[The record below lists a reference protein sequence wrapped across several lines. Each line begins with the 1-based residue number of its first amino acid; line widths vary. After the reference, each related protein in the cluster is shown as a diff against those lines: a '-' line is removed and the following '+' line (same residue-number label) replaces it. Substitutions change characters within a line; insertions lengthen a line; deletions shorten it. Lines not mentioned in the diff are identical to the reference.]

1 MEIAPGAF
9 HLNRYLSL
17 DDQRALVDQCRA
29 LVDGAVPA
37 YVPVVR
43 GGGKMHVRMLC
54 LGRHWNG
61 KTYKYEATR
70 SDFDH
75 LPVPPLPD
83 DFTALARDIAR
94 SAGMTLDA
102 DLCILNYYDAE
113 GRMGLHQDKDESE
126 RSIAAG
132 LPVVSVSLGDTA
144 RFLFGGLRRKD
155 PVEARLLESGD
166 AFVFG
171 GPARLRYHGVS
182 RIVPGTA
189 PPELDLTGRFNL
201 TFRQYDV
208 EGRLNRTS
216 YTASRAA
223 NRSLAD
229 SFLPLTGT
237 ELTDRSEAV
246 RRHPAVDRFVF
257 ARRGTDTSR
266 ARCRHR
272 PRLFPVRLLNA
283 THAGQCRASWL
294 RA

>member
-1 MEIAPGAF
+1 MEIAPGAV
-9 HLNRYLSL
+9 HLNGYLTL
-17 DDQRALVDQCRA
+17 ADQRALVDECRA

-61 KTYKYEATR
+61 KTYQYEALR

-75 LPVPPLPD
+75 LPAPPLPD
-83 DFTALARDIAR
+83 TFRALARDIAR

-144 RFLFGGLRRKD
+144 RFLFGGLRRKE

-189 PPELDLTGRFNL
+189 PPELHLTGRFNL

-208 EGRLNRTS
+208 
-216 YTASRAA
+216 
-223 NRSLAD
+223 
-229 SFLPLTGT
+229 
-237 ELTDRSEAV
+237 
-246 RRHPAVDRFVF
+246 
-257 ARRGTDTSR
+257 
-266 ARCRHR
+266 
-272 PRLFPVRLLNA
+272 
-283 THAGQCRASWL
+283 
-294 RA
+294 